1 MRKNSHGVSWS
12 GLFALGMIKRKR
24 TRGSLSLLQKAEKA
38 LHIAVAKTI
47 EEHRLSGDPIV
58 VWKNGRVVK
67 IPASK
72 IPRMKVNGRPV
83 VFFVSPAARTP

>member
-1 MRKNSHGVSWS
+1 MKFRKLRAHKSSDIIV
-12 GLFALGMIKRKR
+12 
-24 TRGSLSLLQKAEKA
+24 KAEKA
-38 LHIAVAKTI
+38 LRIAVAKTI

-72 IPRMKVNGRPV
+72 IP
-83 VFFVSPAARTP
+83 PAKLRGG